1 MNKKLTLKLIVKL
14 WLEVYGED
22 LKKEYSEF
30 YNKLKKNSWQMVE
43 DEVVY

>member
-22 LKKEYSEF
+22 LKKEYAEF
-30 YNKLKKNSWQMVE
+30 YNKLKKNSWQMVK
-43 DEVVY
+43 DVVIC